1 MEIKCGPVLNMLFTP
16 PEASFLSDPSKNL
29 TGGGDI
35 NIKLE
40 LAYLRAASVS
50 ELTVGYLL
58 I

>member
-1 MEIKCGPVLNMLFTP
+1 MEIKCGPVLNALYTL
-16 PEASFLSDPSKNL
+16 PEVSFLSDPPKNL
-29 TGGGDI
+29 TVVGGI

-40 LAYLRAASVS
+40 SAYLRAASVP

>member
-1 MEIKCGPVLNMLFTP
+1 MEIKCGPVLNALYTL
-16 PEASFLSDPSKNL
+16 PEGSFLSDPPKNL
-29 TGGGDI
+29 TVVGSI

-40 LAYLRAASVS
+40 LAYLRAASVP